1 VYGKLLGKE
10 EITEED
16 LKTKFVS
23 ESILQEKNLE
33 AKQTKVELE
42 ILKKIGREAFTNE
55 ENKSFLDVA
64 KKAIDFEEDGELKG
78 LEILNPLIN
87 KTPRKPNVPPAD
99 DGTKS
104 IKAPE
109 TKEEKIKRLTKEART
124 DRKAREELN
133 ILLRQ

>member
-1 VYGKLLGKE
+1 
-10 EITEED
+10 
-16 LKTKFVS
+16 LKTQFVS
-23 ESILQEKNLE
+23 ESVLQEKSLE